1 MSVPS
6 TQVTRSS
13 WRLAGSPRVWL
24 AIDAGVLL
32 LLAALVVL
40 AFWPVYGTPL
50 LFVTVLGFT
59 ALGMAIAF
67 TSALRQLRVGTTVL
81 LAVAG
86 WFLFGS
92 ALVMPSAAIG
102 YVVPTGRTLFGLLTG
117 PVTAWR
123 DMLTLDPPIGETWNL
138 LAVPGIVG
146 YLVGL
151 IGCSLS
157 VRTRHPGAAWVPAA
171 VGYTVGAVLGARVAV
186 MPLWV
191 GLAFF
196 VVVLLWTTY
205 RRGTLRD
212 RLSESQGSIRPMR
225 LLMGLAVLAVAGLVG
240 MLAAPALA
248 GDAHRATLRSGVE
261 IPVNLA
267 DQRSPLQGFR
277 ANITKHR
284 SETLF
289 EVAGARPGDVV
300 RIATLD
306 TYDGVA
312 FRVATLDDKAV
323 DETTFRRVGQ
333 WIDDTTAGDHLEL
346 TVRVHNYD
354 DVWVPTLGRSTA
366 VHFDGERA
374 VELGESFFYNHRSG
388 TGVALAGLHD
398 GDTYTLGAIAPQRP
412 SEARITDAEAGQVK
426 QAKISGVP
434 ESLRMLARQW
444 TEGRQTAGA
453 QALALEKQL
462 KLGFFSHG
470 QEDEV
475 ASRPGHSQARLLE
488 LLDDQQRMIGDHE
501 QYATTM
507 ALMARELGI
516 PSRVIYGYEVENS
529 SQITG
534 DQVGAWPELNLHG
547 LGWVRFDPTPPKDR
561 TADEE
566 VPQEPPKP
574 RPYVVNPPPPPQK
587 PDVPPQEEQLPTDP
601 GDIPEE
607 ERSIDWGRVG
617 TIALIAGIPLLTI
630 VVPITLI
637 LGLKLRRRARR
648 KNDPDVA
655 NRVAGAWLEL
665 VDKARDLGHSP
676 SLSATRSEQAMQLTE
691 TFSKIPEQ
699 ADAVS
704 LAKEAD
710 WLVFAPGA
718 PSEQVAAEYWQ
729 ESKSVNRGIRRSV
742 AWPRWVLSRLSTKSF
757 RNMK

>member
-6 TQVTRSS
+6 TQANRSS
-13 WRLAGSPRVWL
+13 WRLAGSPRTWL
-24 AIDAGVLL
+24 AIDAVVLL
-32 LLAALVVL
+32 LLATLVAL

-59 ALGMAIAF
+59 ALGLVIAF
-67 TSALRQLRVGTTVL
+67 VGALRQLRVGTTVL

-151 IGCSLS
+151 VGCSLS
-157 VRTRHPGAAWVPAA
+157 LRTRHPGAAWVPAA
-171 VGYTVGAVLGARVAV
+171 VGYTVGALLGARVAV
-186 MPLWV
+186 LPMWV

-196 VVVLLWTTY
+196 VVVLVWTTY

-212 RLSESQGSIRPMR
+212 RLSESHGSFRPVR
-225 LLMGLAVLAVAGLVG
+225 LLMGVAVLAVAGLVG

-248 GDAHRATLRSGVE
+248 GNAQRATLRSGVE
-261 IPVNLA
+261 IPINLA
-267 DQRSPLQGFR
+267 EQRSPLQGFR

-289 EVAGARPGDVV
+289 EVAGARPGDIV

-312 FRVATLDDKAV
+312 FRVASLDDKAV

-333 WIDDTTAGDHLEL
+333 WIDDDTAGDHLEL
-346 TVRVHNYD
+346 NVRVHKYT

-374 VELGESFFYNHRSG
+374 IELGESFFYNHRSG

-412 SEARITDAEAGQVK
+412 SESQIADAEAGKVQ

-434 ESLRMLARQW
+434 ESLRTLARQW

-475 ASRPGHSQARLLE
+475 ESRPGHSQSRLLE

-501 QYATTM
+501 QYATVM

-516 PSRVIYGYEVENS
+516 PSRVIYGYEVEDS

-534 DQVGAWPELNLHG
+534 DQVGAWPELYLHG

-587 PDVPPQEEQLPTDP
+587 PEVPPQDEQLPTDP

-607 ERSIDWGRVG
+607 EQTIDWGRVG

-630 VVPITLI
+630 VVPIALI
-637 LGLKLRRRARR
+637 IGLKLRRRARR
-648 KNDPDVA
+648 KHDPDVA

-676 SLSATRSEQAMQLTE
+676 SLSATRTEQATQLTE
-691 TFSKIPEQ
+691 QFSKVAQQ

-704 LAKEAD
+704 LAQEAD
-710 WLVFAPGA
+710 WLVFAPGT
-718 PSEQVAAEYWQ
+718 PSEQVAEEYWQ
-729 ESKSVNRGIRRSV
+729 ESKSVNRGMRRSV
-742 AWPRWVLSRLSTKSF
+742 AWPRWVLSKLSTKSF
-757 RNMK
+757 RKMK